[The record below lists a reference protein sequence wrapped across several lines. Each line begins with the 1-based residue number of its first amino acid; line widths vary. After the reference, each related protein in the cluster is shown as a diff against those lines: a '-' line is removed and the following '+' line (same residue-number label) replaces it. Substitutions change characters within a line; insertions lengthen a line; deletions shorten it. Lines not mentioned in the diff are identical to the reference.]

1 MAGYRLPSLSVNRSN
16 SYSTEEQLL
25 HVIVVLFTQATT
37 VVSIPC
43 GLTVSRLLL
52 SSLLLHNGRVI
63 WNKQLRLVHRDA
75 PRSFAFLPLKNLFW
89 LLQFGL
95 LLTSLIGC
103 LYWIDWTTLCRV
115 SGLNFGAILRMIR
128 FGRSLLIDPST

>member
-95 LLTSLIGC
+95 LLTSLVGC